1 MPHEDAMKTAVTL
14 LALAVA
20 FHARD
25 ARATSP
31 HRMLPPELAKAVAAF
46 DRAQVEGDG
55 AALGRLLADD
65 YVLFNSRALV
75 EDKVAFI
82 RDYTATGSS
91 MKPFTV
97 EDEVVRHWP
106 GGAVLGGVATLE
118 GTSEGKPYKVRL
130 RFADIWAERD
140 GRWQVIF
147 TEATRAPL
155 P

>member
-1 MPHEDAMKTAVTL
+1 MKPAIL
-14 LALAVA
+14 LFALVAA

-25 ARATSP
+25 VRATAS
-31 HRMLPPELAKAVAAF
+31 HTMLPPALAMAVAEF
-46 DRAQVEGDG
+46 DRAQMQGDG
-55 AALGRLLADD
+55 AALARLLAGD
-65 YVLFNSRALV
+65 YVLFNSRGLV
-75 EDKVAFI
+75 EDKAAFI
-82 RDYTATGSS
+82 RDYTAPGAS

-97 EDEVVRHWP
+97 EEEVVRHWP

-140 GRWQVIF
+140 GRWQVVF
-147 TEATRAPL
+147 TEATRAPM

>member
-1 MPHEDAMKTAVTL
+1 
-14 LALAVA
+14 
-20 FHARD
+20 
-25 ARATSP
+25 
-31 HRMLPPELAKAVAAF
+31 MLPPALAQAVAEF
-46 DRAQVEGDG
+46 DRAQMQGDG
-55 AALGRLLADD
+55 VALGRLLADD

-82 RDYTATGSS
+82 RDYTAPGTS

-106 GGAVLGGVATLE
+106 GGAVLGGVVTLE

-130 RFADIWAERD
+130 RFADIWAERN

-147 TEATRAPL
+147 TEATRVPS